1 MSKRLFK
8 LTMDSLMLVML
19 FGILMLPISSLGWMR
34 VKNQTQEIRK
44 NVLPASTIRN
54 ITEEP
59 SVSSTQSV
67 INETT
72 QTTQSTSKTK

>member
-72 QTTQSTSKTK
+72 QTTKSTSKTK